1 MHFPFRGNLIAF
13 PAGHRKPHFS
23 PRSDAQISRGP
34 SGMEEHKRDF
44 QLSSD
49 VQRMSDG
56 LALGRRE
63 EADIEGTKMKRS

>member
-1 MHFPFRGNLIAF
+1 MRFRPGIVNPIFLREAMLKS
-13 PAGHRKPHFS
+13 PADP
-23 PRSDAQISRGP
+23 P

-63 EADIEGTKMKRS
+63 EADIEETKMKRS